1 MVRDGAVRTSLRP
14 ARRPIKVREWN
25 GRLAAFNDRGAV
37 PVLER
42 IELEAF
48 LKLAEELHFGR
59 TAERLGVTT
68 GRISQTVKK
77 LERRVG
83 TPLFERTSR
92 SVRLTDVGRRLYDD
106 LRPAH
111 EQIEAALARATAAA
125 RGPATTLRVGFVTP
139 WGGERV
145 ARAAAQFQVPGCAVD
160 IQEVQLD
167 GAFGA
172 LREGALDLQLAAFP
186 VREPDLTTGPA
197 LWSEPR
203 VLLVPAAHPLAARP
217 TVSLE
222 DLAELP
228 LVTAA
233 GDHPAYWLDAHHPR
247 RTPSGRPI
255 PRGPVAASWQEV
267 LSHVGAG
274 RGAATGAARGAEY
287 HPRPGIAYVPFDDA
301 PPIAY
306 GLVWRTAAESA
317 ELRAFVRT
325 VHATP

>member
-1 MVRDGAVRTSLRP
+1 M
-14 ARRPIKVREWN
+14 
-25 GRLAAFNDRGAV
+25 
-37 PVLER
+37 LER

-48 LKLAEELHFGR
+48 LTLAEELHFGR

-83 TPLFERTSR
+83 TPLFDRTSR
-92 SVRLTDVGRRLYDD
+92 SVHLTDVGRRLYED
-106 LRPAH
+106 LRPAR
-111 EQIEAALARATAAA
+111 ELIDTALARAAAAA
-125 RGPATTLRVGFVTP
+125 RGPATTLRVGFSTP

-145 ARAAAQFQVPGCAVD
+145 ARAAEAFRRHDAAADCAID

-167 GAFGA
+167 GAFRP
-172 LREGALDLQLAAFP
+172 LLEGELDLQLAAFP
-186 VREPDLTTGPA
+186 VREPGLTTGPV

-203 VLLVPAAHPLAARP
+203 VLLVPAGHPLATRTA
-217 TVSLE
+217 VSLE
-222 DLAELP
+222 DLADVP
-228 LVTAA
+228 LVTAS
-233 GDHPAYWLDAHHPR
+233 GPHPAYWLDAHFPR

-274 RGAATGAARGAEY
+274 RGVATGAARGAEY
-287 HPRPGIAYVPFDDA
+287 HPRPGVVYVPFDDA
-301 PPIAY
+301 PPLAY
-306 GLVWRTAAESA
+306 GLVWRTAADGA

-325 VHATP
+325 VHTTT